1 MAKIRATDSSR
12 GEGSVKDVVHATK
25 KQLFVG
31 EDAGAND
38 ESASLTQ
45 VDAPPSELD
54 AMRLYL
60 RDIEYSKLLTPE
72 EEVYYARLA
81 RQGDALGREKMIMC
95 NLRLVVKIARRYINR
110 GLAFLDL
117 IEEGNLGLIHAV
129 EKFDPEKG
137 FRFSTYAT
145 WWIRQ
150 AIDRAIMNQ
159 SRTIRVPIHVA
170 KELNAYQRMAR
181 RLTQSLGREPTIEE
195 LAASLQRPV
204 EDILRMLRLSERATS
219 IDRPIRQDSERSVSE
234 TIADE
239 VSSEPFDWLLDENI
253 ADHVAAWLQEL
264 DDKQR
269 EVIVRRFGLLGYEM
283 ATLDEV
289 GRALGVTRERARQ
302 IQAEAL
308 RILRR
313 MLESRGYTE
322 DALLGG

>member
-1 MAKIRATDSSR
+1 M
-12 GEGSVKDVVHATK
+12 
-25 KQLFVG
+25 
-31 EDAGAND
+31 
-38 ESASLTQ
+38 
-45 VDAPPSELD
+45 
-54 AMRLYL
+54 
-60 RDIEYSKLLTPE
+60 
-72 EEVYYARLA
+72 
-81 RQGDALGREKMIMC
+81 
-95 NLRLVVKIARRYINR
+95 
-110 GLAFLDL
+110 
-117 IEEGNLGLIHAV
+117 
-129 EKFDPEKG
+129 
-137 FRFSTYAT
+137 
-145 WWIRQ
+145 
-150 AIDRAIMNQ
+150 
-159 SRTIRVPIHVA
+159 PIHVA